1 MNEALGQILFDF
13 NVFSGKNLKIKTKE
27 GALAPF
33 FMNRAQSYLH
43 ERLEEQLKKQGYVR
57 AVVIKGRQQ
66 GISTY
71 IGARFYWKTTT
82 AMQKSTFIFAHDA
95 SGTESLFK
103 MVRRFYDNC
112 EPALQPHLG
121 ACNRNELS
129 FDRLGSGYRVGTAGS
144 GGLGRSQ
151 TNQYLHWSEVDY
163 SPTPEEHAQGIMQ
176 TVPSLPGTE
185 IILESTAKTAG
196 AYFHRMVLQGLDDK
210 SEWMTVFIPWYF
222 QNEYQKP
229 VSADFSLT
237 PEEQKLLDLY
247 ASNGLTAA
255 HLNWRRTKLADFLGD
270 LERFKRE
277 YPFSIEEAF
286 EISDENALIS
296 SDLVTKAIQTV
307 PVTGGAMIMGID
319 PARLGGDEFRI
330 TVRQGRSVLACYQLP
345 QCDTQRAAD
354 LLAIEFKKWSVQY
367 VNIDVGGLGVGVYD
381 ALVARGFGSLM
392 MAVNFGAA
400 ADETSKYVNK
410 RNEMYARALA
420 WFQDEPVSL
429 SLLDNRTAEALR
441 IELCTPQKGWD
452 NNQRLKIESKED
464 IKKRLGCS
472 PDKADSFVLT
482 FARQVA
488 DPAVLARLPGVFET
502 DTNWSVF

>member
-1 MNEALGQILFDF
+1 MDDVRRLLFDF
-13 NVFSGKNLKIKTKE
+13 ETYAAQNLKIKTKD
-27 GALAPF
+27 GQLTPF
-33 FMNRAQSYLH
+33 VMNRAQRYLH
-43 ERLEEQLKKQGYVR
+43 ERLEAQRQKQGFVR

-71 IGARFYWKTTT
+71 IASRFYWKTTT

-103 MVRRFYDNC
+103 MVRRFYDNS
-112 EPALQPHLG
+112 EPALRPHLG

-151 TNQYLHWSEVDY
+151 TNQFLHWSEVDY
-163 SPTPEEHAQGIMQ
+163 SPNQEEHAQGIMQ
-176 TVPSLPGTE
+176 TVPSLPATE

-196 AYFHRMVLQGLDDK
+196 GYFHRMVLQGLDDK
-210 SEWMTVFIPWYF
+210 SEWMTVFIPWF
-222 QNEYQKP
+222 WQDEYVKP
-229 VSADFSLT
+229 VDADFRLT
-237 PEEQKLLDLY
+237 DEEQMLMDVY
-247 ASNGLTAA
+247 ASAGLTVQ
-255 HLNWRRTKLADFLGD
+255 HLNWRRAKLADFLGD

-286 EISDENALIS
+286 EISDENALIPS
-296 SDLVTKAIQTV
+296 ALVTKAIQTE
-307 PVTGGAMIMGID
+307 PITGGAMVMGID

-345 QCDTQRAAD
+345 KCDTQRAAD
-354 LLAIEFKKWSVQY
+354 LLAIEFKKWAVQY

-400 ADETSKYVNK
+400 ADEATKYANK
-410 RNEMYARALA
+410 RNEMYARALE
-420 WFQDEPVSL
+420 WLQDEPCSL
-429 SLLDNRTAEALR
+429 ASLNEQTACALR
-441 IELCTPQKGWD
+441 AELCAPQKGWD

-464 IKKRLGCS
+464 VKKRLGCS

-482 FARQVA
+482 FARLVA
-488 DPAVLARLPGVFET
+488 DPNVIRRTAGVIET